1 MLFLL
6 FVNLQHNCF
15 SCDILMF
22 YQNVLNEATNE
33 LKNLLEFKGR
43 SFNVPRQKLSL
54 TELKRAL
61 CVGGVHAGAD
71 PVATSAF

>member
-6 FVNLQHNCF
+6 FVYLQHNYF

-22 YQNVLNEATNE
+22 DQNVLNEATNE

-43 SFNVPRQKLSL
+43 SFNVP
-54 TELKRAL
+54 
-61 CVGGVHAGAD
+61 
-71 PVATSAF
+71 